1 MDVAFVVPRYGAE
14 VAGGAEALCRGTA
27 RALADAGDRVTVYT
41 TTARD
46 YPGWEDH
53 FPAGEQD
60 DGGVRVMRFPAERP
74 DPARA
79 AALLRGLSVGAGG
92 ADEEA
97 AWSRAQG
104 PVSRPLLAALAEA
117 PRRHEAVAVWTYL
130 YATSHLGMPLVA
142 DRAVLVP
149 MAHDEPMLRFG
160 VTRGLARLAAG
171 FAFLT
176 PEERRLVDESHGV
189 DGRPEAVVGAGLEPA
204 PDGDAGRAHR
214 AGGLPRR
221 FALYLGRVDAAKGI
235 DALVRAHARYR
246 AAGGPLGLVLAGR
259 AVGGLRLPGWVVDH
273 RVRVAGAARRPAG
286 GERGGRAALAAR
298 EPVAGGARG
307 LDGRAADARDGAL
320 GGAGRPDGAL
330 GGRAALHRRRVIRA
344 PALAAGERPGAARA
358 ARRRRPALR
367 RAARLVG
374 LRAALACAAGAGAP
388 AAGTLNRTALPGPS
402 ATA

>member
-1 MDVAFVVPRYGAE
+1 
-14 VAGGAEALCRGTA
+14 
-27 RALADAGDRVTVYT
+27 
-41 TTARD
+41 
-46 YPGWEDH
+46 
-53 FPAGEQD
+53 
-60 DGGVRVMRFPAERP
+60 MRFPAERP

-117 PRRHEAVAVWTYL
+117 PRQHEAIAVWTYL

-160 VTRGLARLAAG
+160 VTRGLARMAAG

-176 PEERRLVDESHGV
+176 PEERRLVDESHGL
-189 DGRPEAVVGAGLEPA
+189 DGRPEAVVGAGLDPA
-204 PDGDAGRAHR
+204 PDGDAGRAHA

-259 AVGGLRLPGWVVDH
+259 AVGGPRLPRWVVTTGFVSPERRADLL
-273 RVRVAGAARRPAG
+273 AAA
-286 GERGGRAALAAR
+286 EAVVAALAAR

-307 LDGRAADARDGAL
+307 MDGRAADARDGAL

-330 GGRAALHRRRVIRA
+330 GGRAALHRRGVIRA
-344 PALAAGERPGAARA
+344 PALAPGERPGAARA
-358 ARRRRPALR
+358 ARRRRPPLR
-367 RAARLVG
+367 RPPRLAG
-374 LRAALACAAGAGAP
+374 LRAALAGPAGAGAP
-388 AAGTLNRTALPGPS
+388 AAGALNRTALPGPS

>member
-1 MDVAFVVPRYGAE
+1 VDLAFVVPRYGAE

-27 RALADAGDRVTVYT
+27 RALAAAGDRVTVYT

-53 FPAGEQD
+53 FPAGEEH

-74 DPARA
+74 DPALA

-104 PVSRPLLAALAEA
+104 PVSRPLLGALAEA
-117 PRRHEAVAVWTYL
+117 PRRHEAIAVWTYL

-176 PEERRLVDESHGV
+176 PEERRLVDESHGL

-204 PDGDAGRAHR
+204 PDGDAGRAHA

-259 AVGGLRLPGWVVDH
+259 AVGGLRLPGWVATTGFVSPERRADLL
-273 RVRVAGAARRPAG
+273 AASEVVVLPSPH
-286 GERGGRAALAAR
+286 ESLSLAALEAWTAGRPTLATAR
-298 EPVAGGARG
+298 SEVLAGQTARSGGG
-307 LDGRAADARDGAL
+307 LLYTDAVSYGRQLSRLASDPELREVL
-320 GGAGRPDGAL
+320 GGAGR
-330 GGRAALHRRRVIRA
+330 RFAAPLDW
-344 PALAAGERPGAARA
+344 PAC
-358 ARRRRPALR
+358 ARRWRALLARVRRPL
-367 RAARLVG
+367 AR
-374 LRAALACAAGAGAP
+374 
-388 AAGTLNRTALPGPS
+388 
-402 ATA
+402 

>member
-1 MDVAFVVPRYGAE
+1 MDLAFVVPRYGAE
-14 VAGGAEALCRGTA
+14 VAGGAEALCRSTA
-27 RALADAGDRVTVYT
+27 RALSDAGDRVTVYT

-53 FPAGEQD
+53 FPAGEEN
-60 DGGVRVMRFPAERP
+60 DGGVRVVRFPAERP
-74 DPARA
+74 EPALA

-92 ADEEA
+92 PDEEA

-104 PVSRPLLAALAEA
+104 PVSRPLLAALADA

-142 DRAVLVP
+142 DRSVLVP
-149 MAHDEPMLRFG
+149 MAHDEPVLRFG

-204 PDGDAGRAHR
+204 PGGDAGRAR
-214 AGGLPRR
+214 LAGGLPRR

-259 AVGGLRLPGWVVDH
+259 AVGSLRLPSWVVTTGFVSPERRADLL
-273 RVRVAGAARRPAG
+273 AASEVVVLPSPH
-286 GERGGRAALAAR
+286 ESLSLAALEAWTAGRPTLATAR
-298 EPVAGGARG
+298 SEVLAGQTARSGGG
-307 LDGRAADARDGAL
+307 LLYTDAMSYGRQLSRLASDPELRDML
-320 GGAGRPDGAL
+320 GGAGR
-330 GGRAALHRRRVIRA
+330 RFAAPLDW
-344 PALAAGERPGAARA
+344 PSC
-358 ARRRRPALR
+358 ARRWRALLGR
-367 RAARLVG
+367 VRKP
-374 LRAALACAAGAGAP
+374 LAP
-388 AAGTLNRTALPGPS
+388 
-402 ATA
+402 